1 MYICEKCNSDHNGEY
16 GSGRF
21 CSQKCSRSYSTS
33 SNRILINEKISRAI
47 KGSGNQSTI
56 KNCIYCGNEFIAS
69 WKRKDQ
75 KSCSM
80 SCSMKSNWEDPEYKK
95 NITEKTKIRCAD
107 IKERERMR
115 DIGRKGGFG
124 KKGTTEGGTRYDSNL
139 EKICFEYLESKNIK
153 FEAHKNIPN
162 SSKIS
167 DVYLI
172 DRNIWIELDGINR
185 EKRKNW
191 LGKDYEYWLE
201 KINIYK
207 RESLD
212 MRIAY
217 NLEDLI
223 RVIEK
228 RSN

>member
-1 MYICEKCNSDHNGEY
+1 MYICEKCNSDHGGEY

-21 CSQKCSRSYSTS
+21 CSPMCSRSYSTS
-33 SNRILINEKISRAI
+33 LNRISTSLKISKAI
-47 KGSGNQSTI
+47 TGSGNPAVV
-56 KNCIYCGNEFIAS
+56 KNCAYCRNEFIAS

-75 KSCSM
+75 ESCSM
-80 SCSMKSNWEDPEYKK
+80 SCSRKLNWNSTGYRENIREK
-95 NITEKTKIRCAD
+95 NKIRFSD
-107 IKERERMR
+107 INERNRMR

-124 KKGTTEGGTRYDSNL
+124 KIGTTGYGTRYDSNL

-172 DRNIWIELDGINR
+172 DQDIWIELDGINR
-185 EKRKNW
+185 EKRKDW
-191 LGKDYEYWLE
+191 LGKNYEYWLE
-201 KINIYK
+201 KIDIYK

-223 RVIEK
+223 KIIE
-228 RSN
+228 

>member
-1 MYICEKCNSDHNGEY
+1 
-16 GSGRF
+16 
-21 CSQKCSRSYSTS
+21 
-33 SNRILINEKISRAI
+33 
-47 KGSGNQSTI
+47 
-56 KNCIYCGNEFIAS
+56 
-69 WKRKDQ
+69 
-75 KSCSM
+75 
-80 SCSMKSNWEDPEYKK
+80 
-95 NITEKTKIRCAD
+95 
-107 IKERERMR
+107 MR

-172 DRNIWIELDGINR
+172 DQNIWVELDGINR
-185 EKRKNW
+185 EKRKKW

-212 MRIAY
+212 MRIVY

-228 RSN
+228 RSI

>member
-1 MYICEKCNSDHNGEY
+1 MYICEKCNSNHNGEY

-21 CSQKCSRSYSTS
+21 CSQKCSKSYSTS
-33 SNRILINEKISRAI
+33 LNRISTNKKISKSI
-47 KGSGNQSTI
+47 KGSGNPPVI
-56 KNCIYCGNEFIAS
+56 KNCMHCGKEFTAS
-69 WKRKDQ
+69 WKRKGQ
-75 KSCSM
+75 KNCSM
-80 SCSMKSNWEDPEYKK
+80 SCAMKSNWKNSEYKK
-95 NITEKTKIRCAD
+95 NIIEKTRKRFTD
-107 IKERERMR
+107 MDERNRMR

-124 KKGTTEGGTRYDSNL
+124 KKGKTGGGTRYDSNF
-139 EKICFEYLESKNIK
+139 EKICFEYLESKDIK

-162 SSKIS
+162 SSKVS

-172 DRNIWIELDGINR
+172 DQDIWIELDGINR
-185 EKRKNW
+185 EKRKDW
-191 LGKDYEYWLE
+191 LGKDYDYWLE
-201 KINIYK
+201 KISIYE

-212 MRIAY
+212 MRIVY

>member
-1 MYICEKCNSDHNGEY
+1 MYICEKCNSNHNGEY

-33 SNRILINEKISRAI
+33 LNRILINEKIGSAI
-47 KGSGNQSTI
+47 KGSGNPPAI
-56 KNCIYCGNEFIAS
+56 KNCTYCGNEFIAS
-69 WKRKDQ
+69 RKRKDQ

-80 SCSMKSNWEDPEYKK
+80 SCSMKSNWENPEYKK
-95 NITEKTKIRCAD
+95 NITEKNKARCID
-107 IKERERMR
+107 INERNRMR

-124 KKGTTEGGTRYDSNL
+124 KKGTTERGTRYDSNL

-172 DRNIWIELDGINR
+172 DQDIWIELDGINR
-185 EKRKNW
+185 EKRKDW

-223 RVIEK
+223 KVIE
-228 RSN
+228 